1 MAVNWYICKKLVSSI
16 IFKTLTCHLN
26 TALCKNATIIVASVF
41 FTMLH
46 LPSGCGGPW
55 EASILAQPWRHNST
69 TASCQFA
76 VVIIS
81 ENRFLSPSLISFLLF
96 CLFFLLLSVSIA
108 KRNQSKI
115 FHIYLSLTHRSRFWC
130 WAQLRQ
136 KPQLHFS
143 CFGFAGQNQR
153 GFSQRGRSRRR
164 AKNTSLDLTLVNA
177 PETVRK
183 VHIHYH
189 EHVCVCE
196 CIVFKILKKSFPK
209 GTSGFGL
216 SPRHAA
222 KCAHKHALS
231 CQKRP
236 LCGGVEAK
244 NYCY

>member
-1 MAVNWYICKKLVSSI
+1 MRHFEIFKITFIYRMAVNWYICKKLVSSI

-115 FHIYLSLTHRSRFWC
+115 FHIYLSLTHRSRF
-130 WAQLRQ
+130 
-136 KPQLHFS
+136 
-143 CFGFAGQNQR
+143 
-153 GFSQRGRSRRR
+153 
-164 AKNTSLDLTLVNA
+164 
-177 PETVRK
+177 
-183 VHIHYH
+183 
-189 EHVCVCE
+189 
-196 CIVFKILKKSFPK
+196 
-209 GTSGFGL
+209 
-216 SPRHAA
+216 
-222 KCAHKHALS
+222 
-231 CQKRP
+231 
-236 LCGGVEAK
+236 
-244 NYCY
+244 